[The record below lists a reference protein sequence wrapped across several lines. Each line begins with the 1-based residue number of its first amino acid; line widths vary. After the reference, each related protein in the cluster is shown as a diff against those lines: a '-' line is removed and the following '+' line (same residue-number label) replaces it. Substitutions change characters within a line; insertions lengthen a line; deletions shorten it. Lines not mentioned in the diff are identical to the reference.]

1 MPVMIALMQID
12 GDYAVETS
20 RGFIV
25 PDDWRTRAG
34 QRVKL
39 AHPAD

>member
-1 MPVMIALMQID
+1 MPVMIALMEIN
-12 GDYAVETS
+12 GNHAVETG

-39 AHPAD
+39 AHPAN